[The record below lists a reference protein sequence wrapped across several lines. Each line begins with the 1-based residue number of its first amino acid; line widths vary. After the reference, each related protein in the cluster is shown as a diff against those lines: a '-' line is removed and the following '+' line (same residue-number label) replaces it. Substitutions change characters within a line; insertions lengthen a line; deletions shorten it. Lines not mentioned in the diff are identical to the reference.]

1 MLRVAHVVAELQ
13 EYKEEVDI
21 LLGLIINEE
30 NWKHL
35 ANLKALQV
43 KESNTTEILWR
54 VKTGIRK

>member
-35 ANLKALQV
+35 ANLKALQI
-43 KESNTTEILWR
+43 KESNNRNPVE
-54 VKTGIRK
+54 G